1 MCRPNPRL
9 RSEADNLIVGAAAS
23 LQPAP
28 GESNRKTRTM
38 ARGLSREQSKEKNAK
53 KAAGPKGNTEN
64 LSPAQRAERDKA
76 AMAAKKAAKDAAKTG
91 MSAEDLA
98 AEEKRKAE
106 QRARQKEGSFAKAN
120 PLLAKQL
127 KKAGK

>member
-1 MCRPNPRL
+1 
-9 RSEADNLIVGAAAS
+9 
-23 LQPAP
+23 
-28 GESNRKTRTM
+28 M

-64 LSPAQRAERDKA
+64 LTPAQRAARDKA
-76 AMAAKKAAKDAAKTG
+76 AMAAKKAAKDEAKTG

-98 AEEKRKAE
+98 AEEKRKVE

-120 PLLAKQL
+120 PLLARQL